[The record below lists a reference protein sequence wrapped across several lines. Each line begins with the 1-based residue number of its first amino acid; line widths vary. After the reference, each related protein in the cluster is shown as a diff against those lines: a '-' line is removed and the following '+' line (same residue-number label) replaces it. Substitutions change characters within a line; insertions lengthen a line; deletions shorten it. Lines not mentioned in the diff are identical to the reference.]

1 MERIM
6 TQSSPDVAA
15 LEVEVERL
23 PAAQV
28 KLTVTAPAEEVER
41 AIARALSDISRRVRL
56 PGFRP
61 GKAPAAVVERAVGWD
76 AVQQEATDLLL
87 PDLYR
92 RAVAQAALDP
102 VSQPTVAEA
111 ELERG
116 RPFRFVASVVLRP
129 EVTLG
134 DYRQIRVPLEVKE
147 VPEADVDGTLEALRQ
162 RYAQLTD
169 AGDREVQAGDVVT
182 AELTMHHG
190 EEVVGTPDQTQTLD
204 LQRGDLLPGMADQ
217 LIGARVG
224 EDPVQITVTL
234 PDDYAREELRG
245 EMVVVTA
252 RVTGIQAKSLPE
264 LDDNLAAIA
273 GRGETLEELKQII
286 RDELR
291 EEMTTEARRE
301 QANRA
306 LELLLGM
313 TKVEVP
319 EAMIQA
325 EIDHQVRDLEARLA
339 ESGIGLE
346 ALLAAQGRSLEQL
359 RGERRQAAVE
369 RVRLDLALGEVAK
382 QEGLET
388 SDLELAAALTQ
399 LLPKGTSKEARER
412 AREPIRREV
421 TIGKANNL
429 VLALARGE
437 HDPEGSPAG

>member
-1 MERIM
+1 MS
-6 TQSSPDVAA
+6 QSSMDVAA

-23 PAAQV
+23 PAAQAKV
-28 KLTVTAPAEEVER
+28 TVTAPAEVVDR
-41 AIARALSDISRRVRL
+41 AIARALTDLSRRVRL

-61 GKAPAAVVERAVGWD
+61 GKAPAAVVERAVGWE

-92 RAVAQAALDP
+92 RAVEQAQLDP

-111 ELERG
+111 DLERG
-116 RPFRFVASVVLRP
+116 QPFRFVASVLLRP

-147 VPEADVDGTLEALRQ
+147 VPEQDVDGTLEALRQ

-169 AGDREVQAGDVVT
+169 ATDREVQAQDVVT
-182 AELTMHHG
+182 AELTMRHG
-190 EEVVGTPDQTQTLD
+190 DQVIGTPNQVQTLD

-217 LIGARVG
+217 LLGARVG
-224 EDPVQITVTL
+224 GDPIEITVTL

-252 RVTGIQAKSLPE
+252 NVTGIQAKSLPE

-273 GRGETLEELKQII
+273 GRGETLEELKGFI

-291 EEMTTEARRE
+291 EELAAEAERE
-301 QANRA
+301 QANKA
-306 LELLLGM
+306 MELLLGM

-339 ESGIGLE
+339 ESGLALD

-369 RVRLDLALGEVAK
+369 RVRLDLALGQVAK
-382 QEGLET
+382 QEALET

-399 LLPKGTSKEARER
+399 ILPKGTSKEARER

-421 TIGKANNL
+421 TIGKANNF
-429 VLALARGE
+429 VLELARGGQE
-437 HDPEGSPAG
+437 PGSPAAG

>member
-1 MERIM
+1 MS
-6 TQSSPDVAA
+6 QSSMDVAA

-23 PAAQV
+23 PAAQAKV
-28 KLTVTAPAEEVER
+28 TVTAPAEVVDR
-41 AIARALSDISRRVRL
+41 AIARALTDLSRRVRL

-92 RAVAQAALDP
+92 RAVEQAQLDP

-111 ELERG
+111 DLERG
-116 RPFRFVASVVLRP
+116 QPFRFVASVLLRP

-147 VPEADVDGTLEALRQ
+147 VPEQDVDGTLEALRQ

-169 AGDREVQAGDVVT
+169 ATDREVQAQDVVT
-182 AELTMHHG
+182 AELTMRHG
-190 EEVVGTPDQTQTLD
+190 DQVIGTPNQVQTLD

-217 LIGARVG
+217 LLGARVG
-224 EDPVQITVTL
+224 GDPIEITVTL

-252 RVTGIQAKSLPE
+252 NVTGIQAKALPE

-273 GRGETLEELKQII
+273 GRGETLEELKGFI

-291 EEMTTEARRE
+291 EELAAEAERE
-301 QANRA
+301 QANKA
-306 LELLLGM
+306 MELLLGM

-325 EIDHQVRDLEARLA
+325 EIDHQVRDLGARLA
-339 ESGIGLE
+339 ESGLALD

-369 RVRLDLALGEVAK
+369 RVRLDLALGQVAK
-382 QEGLET
+382 QEALET

-399 LLPKGTSKEARER
+399 ILPKGTSKEARER

-421 TIGKANNL
+421 TIGKANNF
-429 VLALARGE
+429 VLELARGGQE
-437 HDPEGSPAG
+437 PGSPAAG

>member
-1 MERIM
+1 MS
-6 TQSSPDVAA
+6 QSSMDVAA

-23 PAAQV
+23 PAAQAKV
-28 KLTVTAPAEEVER
+28 TVTAPAELVDQ
-41 AIARALSDISRRVRL
+41 AIARALTELSRRVRL

-92 RAVAQAALDP
+92 GAVEQAQLDP

-111 ELERG
+111 DLERG
-116 RPFRFVASVVLRP
+116 QPFRFVASVLLRP

-147 VPEADVDGTLEALRQ
+147 VPEQDVDGTLEALRQ

-169 AGDREVQAGDVVT
+169 ATDREVQAQDVVT
-182 AELTMHHG
+182 AELTMRHG
-190 EEVVGTPDQTQTLD
+190 DQVIGTPNQVQTLD

-217 LIGARVG
+217 LLGARVG
-224 EDPVQITVTL
+224 GDPIEITVTL
-234 PDDYAREELRG
+234 PEDYAREELRG

-252 RVTGIQAKSLPE
+252 NVTGIQAKSLPE

-273 GRGETLEELKQII
+273 GRGETLEELKGFI

-291 EEMTTEARRE
+291 EELAAEAERE
-301 QANRA
+301 QANKA
-306 LELLLGM
+306 MELLLGM

-339 ESGIGLE
+339 ESGLALD

-369 RVRLDLALGEVAK
+369 RVRLDLALGQVAK
-382 QEGLET
+382 QEALET

-399 LLPKGTSKEARER
+399 ILPKGTSKEARER

-421 TIGKANNL
+421 TIGKANNF
-429 VLALARGE
+429 VLELARGDQE
-437 HDPEGSPAG
+437 PGSPAAG

>member
-1 MERIM
+1 MS
-6 TQSSPDVAA
+6 QSSMDVAA

-23 PAAQV
+23 PAAQAKV
-28 KLTVTAPAEEVER
+28 TVTAPAEVVDR
-41 AIARALSDISRRVRL
+41 AIARALIDLSRRVRL

-92 RAVAQAALDP
+92 RAVEQAQLDP

-111 ELERG
+111 DLERG
-116 RPFRFVASVVLRP
+116 QPFRFVASVLLRP

-134 DYRQIRVPLEVKE
+134 DYRQIRVPLEVKD
-147 VPEADVDGTLEALRQ
+147 VPEEDVAGTLEALRQ

-169 AGDREVQAGDVVT
+169 AADREVQAQDVVT

-190 EEVVGTPDQTQTLD
+190 DQVIGTPNQLQTLD
-204 LQRGDLLPGMADQ
+204 LQRGQLLPGMADQ
-217 LIGARVG
+217 LLGARVG
-224 EDPVQITVTL
+224 GDPIEITVTL
-234 PDDYAREELRG
+234 PEDYAREELRG

-252 RVTGIQAKSLPE
+252 NVTGIQAKSLPE

-273 GRGETLEELKQII
+273 GRGETLEELKGFI

-291 EEMTTEARRE
+291 EELAAEAQRE
-301 QANRA
+301 QANKA

-313 TKVEVP
+313 TKVDLP

-339 ESGIGLE
+339 ESGIALD
-346 ALLAAQGRSLEQL
+346 ALLAAQDRSLEQL

-369 RVRLDLALGEVAK
+369 RVRLDLALGQVAK
-382 QEGLET
+382 QEALET
-388 SDLELAAALTQ
+388 SDLELAAALSQ
-399 LLPKGTSKEARER
+399 ILPKGTSKEARER
-412 AREPIRREV
+412 SREPIRREV
-421 TIGKANNL
+421 MISKANNF
-429 VLALARGE
+429 VLALARGDQE
-437 HDPEGSPAG
+437 PASPSAG

>member
-1 MERIM
+1 MS
-6 TQSSPDVAA
+6 QSSMDVAA

-23 PAAQV
+23 PAAQAKV
-28 KLTVTAPAEEVER
+28 TVTAPAEVVDR
-41 AIARALSDISRRVRL
+41 AIARALTDLSRRVRL

-76 AVQQEATDLLL
+76 AVQQEATDLIL

-92 RAVAQAALDP
+92 RAVEQAQLDP

-111 ELERG
+111 DLERG
-116 RPFRFVASVVLRP
+116 QPFRFVASVLLRP

-147 VPEADVDGTLEALRQ
+147 VPEQDVDGTLEALRQ

-169 AGDREVQAGDVVT
+169 ATDREVQAQDVVT
-182 AELTMHHG
+182 AELTMRHG
-190 EEVVGTPDQTQTLD
+190 DQVIGTPNQVQTLD

-217 LIGARVG
+217 LLGARVG
-224 EDPVQITVTL
+224 GDPIEITVTL

-252 RVTGIQAKSLPE
+252 NVTGIQAKSLPE

-273 GRGETLEELKQII
+273 GRGETLEELKGFI

-291 EEMTTEARRE
+291 EELAAEAERE
-301 QANRA
+301 QANKA
-306 LELLLGM
+306 MELLLGM

-339 ESGIGLE
+339 ESGLALD

-369 RVRLDLALGEVAK
+369 RVRLDLALGQVAK
-382 QEGLET
+382 QEALET

-399 LLPKGTSKEARER
+399 ILPKGTSKEARER

-421 TIGKANNL
+421 TIGKANNF
-429 VLALARGE
+429 VLELARGGQE
-437 HDPEGSPAG
+437 PGSPAAG

>member
-1 MERIM
+1 M
-6 TQSSPDVAA
+6 DVAA

-23 PAAQV
+23 PAAQAKV
-28 KLTVTAPAEEVER
+28 TVTAPAEVVDR
-41 AIARALSDISRRVRL
+41 AIARALTDLSRRVRL

-61 GKAPAAVVERAVGWD
+61 GKAPAAVVERAVGWE

-92 RAVAQAALDP
+92 RAVEQAQLDP

-111 ELERG
+111 DLERG
-116 RPFRFVASVVLRP
+116 QPFRFVASVLLRP

-147 VPEADVDGTLEALRQ
+147 VPEQDVDGTLEALRQ

-169 AGDREVQAGDVVT
+169 ATDREVQAQDVVT
-182 AELTMHHG
+182 AELTMRHG
-190 EEVVGTPDQTQTLD
+190 DQVIGTPNQVQTLD

-217 LIGARVG
+217 LLGARVG
-224 EDPVQITVTL
+224 GDPIEITVTL

-252 RVTGIQAKSLPE
+252 NVTGIQAKSLPE

-273 GRGETLEELKQII
+273 GRGETLEELKGFI

-291 EEMTTEARRE
+291 EELAAEAERE
-301 QANRA
+301 QANKA
-306 LELLLGM
+306 MELLLGM

-339 ESGIGLE
+339 ESGLALD

-369 RVRLDLALGEVAK
+369 RVRLDLALGQVAK
-382 QEGLET
+382 QEALET

-399 LLPKGTSKEARER
+399 ILPKGTSKEARER

-421 TIGKANNL
+421 TIGKANNF
-429 VLALARGE
+429 VLELARGDQE
-437 HDPEGSPAG
+437 PGSPAAG

>member
-1 MERIM
+1 MS
-6 TQSSPDVAA
+6 QSSMDVAA

-23 PAAQV
+23 PAAQAKV
-28 KLTVTAPAEEVER
+28 TVTAPAELVDQ
-41 AIARALSDISRRVRL
+41 AIARALTELSRRVRL

-92 RAVAQAALDP
+92 RAVEQAQLDP

-111 ELERG
+111 DLERG
-116 RPFRFVASVVLRP
+116 QPFRFVASVLLRP

-147 VPEADVDGTLEALRQ
+147 VPEQDVDGTLEALRQ

-169 AGDREVQAGDVVT
+169 ATDREVQAQDVVT
-182 AELTMHHG
+182 AELTMRHG
-190 EEVVGTPDQTQTLD
+190 DQVIGTPNQVQTLD

-217 LIGARVG
+217 LLGARVG
-224 EDPVQITVTL
+224 GDPIEITVTL
-234 PDDYAREELRG
+234 PEDYAREELRG

-252 RVTGIQAKSLPE
+252 NVTGIQAKSLPE

-273 GRGETLEELKQII
+273 GRGETLEELKGFI

-291 EEMTTEARRE
+291 EELAAEAERE
-301 QANRA
+301 QANKA
-306 LELLLGM
+306 MELLLGM

-339 ESGIGLE
+339 ESGLALD

-369 RVRLDLALGEVAK
+369 RVRLDLALGQVAK
-382 QEGLET
+382 QEALET

-399 LLPKGTSKEARER
+399 ILPKGTSKEARER

-421 TIGKANNL
+421 TIGKANNF
-429 VLALARGE
+429 VLELARGGQE
-437 HDPEGSPAG
+437 PGSPAAG

>member
-1 MERIM
+1 M
-6 TQSSPDVAA
+6 DVAA

-23 PAAQV
+23 PAAQAKV
-28 KLTVTAPAEEVER
+28 TVTAPAEVVDR
-41 AIARALSDISRRVRL
+41 AIARALTDLSRRVRL

-92 RAVAQAALDP
+92 RAVEQAQLDP

-111 ELERG
+111 DLERG
-116 RPFRFVASVVLRP
+116 QPFRFVASVLLRP

-147 VPEADVDGTLEALRQ
+147 VPEQDVDGTLEALRQ

-169 AGDREVQAGDVVT
+169 ATDREVQAQDVVT
-182 AELTMHHG
+182 AELTMRHG
-190 EEVVGTPDQTQTLD
+190 DQVIGTPNQVQTLD

-217 LIGARVG
+217 LLGARVG
-224 EDPVQITVTL
+224 GDPIEITVTL

-252 RVTGIQAKSLPE
+252 NVTGIQAKSLPE

-273 GRGETLEELKQII
+273 GRGETLEELKGFI

-291 EEMTTEARRE
+291 DELAAEAERE
-301 QANRA
+301 QANKA
-306 LELLLGM
+306 MELLLGM

-339 ESGIGLE
+339 ESGLALD

-369 RVRLDLALGEVAK
+369 RVRLDLALGQVAK
-382 QEGLET
+382 QEALET

-399 LLPKGTSKEARER
+399 ILPKGTSKEARER

-429 VLALARGE
+429 VLELARGDQE
-437 HDPEGSPAG
+437 PGSPAAG

>member
-1 MERIM
+1 MS
-6 TQSSPDVAA
+6 QSSMDVAA

-23 PAAQV
+23 PAAQAKV
-28 KLTVTAPAEEVER
+28 TVTAPAEVVDR
-41 AIARALSDISRRVRL
+41 AIARALTDLSRRVRL

-92 RAVAQAALDP
+92 RAVEQAQLDP

-111 ELERG
+111 DLERG
-116 RPFRFVASVVLRP
+116 QPFRFVASVLLRP

-147 VPEADVDGTLEALRQ
+147 VPEEDVDGTLEALRQ

-169 AGDREVQAGDVVT
+169 GADREVQAQDVVT
-182 AELTMHHG
+182 AELTMRHG
-190 EEVVGTPDQTQTLD
+190 DQLIGTPNQVQTLD

-217 LIGARVG
+217 LLGARVG
-224 EDPVQITVTL
+224 GDPIEITVTL
-234 PDDYAREELRG
+234 PEDYAREELRG

-252 RVTGIQAKSLPE
+252 NVTGIQAKSLPE

-273 GRGETLEELKQII
+273 GRGETLEELKGFI

-291 EEMTTEARRE
+291 EELAAEAQRE
-301 QANRA
+301 QANKA

-339 ESGIGLE
+339 ESGIALD

-369 RVRLDLALGEVAK
+369 RVRLDLALGQVAK
-382 QEGLET
+382 QEALET

-412 AREPIRREV
+412 SRDPIRREV
-421 TIGKANNL
+421 TIGKANNF
-429 VLALARGE
+429 VLALARGDQE
-437 HDPEGSPAG
+437 PASPPAG

>member
-1 MERIM
+1 M
-6 TQSSPDVAA
+6 DVAA

-23 PAAQV
+23 PAAQAKV
-28 KLTVTAPAEEVER
+28 TVTAPAEVVDR
-41 AIARALSDISRRVRL
+41 AIARALTDLSRRVRL

-92 RAVAQAALDP
+92 RAVEQAQLDP

-111 ELERG
+111 DLERG
-116 RPFRFVASVVLRP
+116 QPFRFVASVVLRP

-147 VPEADVDGTLEALRQ
+147 VPEQDVDGTLEALRQ

-169 AGDREVQAGDVVT
+169 ATDREVQAQDVVT
-182 AELTMHHG
+182 AELTMRHG
-190 EEVVGTPDQTQTLD
+190 DQVIGTPNQVQTLD

-217 LIGARVG
+217 LLGARVG
-224 EDPVQITVTL
+224 GDPIEITVTL

-252 RVTGIQAKSLPE
+252 NVTGIQAKSLPE

-273 GRGETLEELKQII
+273 GRGETLEELKGFI

-291 EEMTTEARRE
+291 DELAAEAERE
-301 QANRA
+301 QANKA
-306 LELLLGM
+306 MELLLGM

-339 ESGIGLE
+339 ESGLALD

-369 RVRLDLALGEVAK
+369 RVRLDLALGQVAK
-382 QEGLET
+382 QEALET

-399 LLPKGTSKEARER
+399 ILPKGTSKEARER

-429 VLALARGE
+429 VLELARGDQE
-437 HDPEGSPAG
+437 PGSPAAG

>member
-1 MERIM
+1 MS
-6 TQSSPDVAA
+6 QSSMDVAA

-23 PAAQV
+23 PAAQAKV
-28 KLTVTAPAEEVER
+28 TVTAPAELVDQ
-41 AIARALSDISRRVRL
+41 AIARALTELSRRVRL

-92 RAVAQAALDP
+92 RAVEQAQLDP

-111 ELERG
+111 DLERG
-116 RPFRFVASVVLRP
+116 QPFRFVASVLLRP

-147 VPEADVDGTLEALRQ
+147 VPEQDVDGTLEALRQ

-169 AGDREVQAGDVVT
+169 ATDREVQAQDVVT
-182 AELTMHHG
+182 AELTMRHG
-190 EEVVGTPDQTQTLD
+190 DQVIGTPNQVQTLD

-217 LIGARVG
+217 LLGARVG
-224 EDPVQITVTL
+224 GDPIEITVTL
-234 PDDYAREELRG
+234 PEDYAREELRG

-252 RVTGIQAKSLPE
+252 NVTGIQAKSLPE

-273 GRGETLEELKQII
+273 GRGETLEELKGFI

-291 EEMTTEARRE
+291 EELAAEAERE
-301 QANRA
+301 QANKA
-306 LELLLGM
+306 MELLLGM

-339 ESGIGLE
+339 ESGLALD

-369 RVRLDLALGEVAK
+369 RVRLDLALGQVAK
-382 QEGLET
+382 QEALET

-399 LLPKGTSKEARER
+399 ILPKGTSKEARER

-421 TIGKANNL
+421 TIGKANNF
-429 VLALARGE
+429 VLELARGDQE
-437 HDPEGSPAG
+437 PGSPAAG